1 MKKETL
7 LIVDDQQEILNS
19 LQRLFK
25 ADYNV
30 LTASSGA
37 QALELLKEY
46 SPAVILSDQRMPEMD
61 GVTFLK
67 ESIRLHPDAVRLMIT
82 GYADIEATI
91 GAVNEA
97 NIYQY
102 ISKPFEPQEL
112 QKTIANAM
120 ERFRL
125 VRQNQALQETLKR
138 ANKAL
143 TVEKEVLQRQVEQ
156 QLDLGNLIGS
166 SPPMLHIFKL
176 IKKVMNTPTT
186 VLLLGDTGTGKE
198 MLARII
204 HFNSVKKDKMFAAQ
218 NCGAIPDTLLQSE
231 LFGHVKGSFTGAV
244 ADKKGLFETADGGT
258 VFLDE
263 IGDTSPALQ
272 LNLLRV
278 LQEGEI
284 KPVGSSTVKKV
295 EVRVIAAT
303 NKNLQEEV
311 KAGRFRE
318 DLFYRLSVFPIQLPP
333 LHERRQDIPEL
344 IRYFIQKYAQRIGKN
359 IRGISKQAEAKLM
372 RAEYPGNIRELENEI
387 ERLVTLADENSEIDE
402 TYLSP
407 RFLNTDEAGDNFF
420 EHFGGE
426 LNFKDACSRLEK
438 TMIARALQSTS
449 GNILRA
455 AEELGLSR
463 AGLHKM
469 LKRHGIIPAKYK
481 HGGGRV

>member
-1 MKKETL
+1 MKKQTL
-7 LIVDDQQEILNS
+7 LIVDDQREILNS

-25 ADYNV
+25 TDYEV
-30 LTASSGA
+30 LTAASGTE
-37 QALELLKEY
+37 ALALLKEHD
-46 SPAVILSDQRMPEMD
+46 PAVILSDQRMPEMD

-67 ESIRLHPDAVRLMIT
+67 ESIRTHPEAVRLMIT

-112 QKTIANAM
+112 QKTIANAV
-120 ERFRL
+120 ERFLL
-125 VRQNQALQETLKR
+125 VQQNRTLQEDLKR
-138 ANKAL
+138 ANKVL
-143 TVEKEVLQRQVEQ
+143 TAEKEVLQKQVEK

-204 HFNSVKKDKMFAAQ
+204 HFNSEKKDRMFAAQ

-231 LFGHVKGSFTGAV
+231 LFGHIKGSFTGAV

-284 KPVGSSTVKKV
+284 KPVGSSVVKKV
-295 EVRVIAAT
+295 NVRVIAAT

-318 DLFYRLSVFPIQLPP
+318 DLFYRLSVFPIHLPP

-344 IRYFIQKYAQRIGKN
+344 IRYFIKKYAQRIGKN
-359 IRGISKQAEAKLM
+359 IMGISKKVEADLI

-387 ERLVTLADENSEIDE
+387 ERLVTLADENTEIDE

-407 RFLNTDEAGDNFF
+407 RFLESSAPGDTFY
-420 EHFGGE
+420 GDE
-426 LNFKDACSRLEK
+426 LNFKEACARLEK
-438 TMIARALQSTS
+438 TMITRALQNTS
-449 GNILRA
+449 GNILKA
-455 AEELGLSR
+455 AKELGLSR

-469 LKRHGIIPAKYK
+469 LKRHGIIPAEYK
-481 HGGGRV
+481 KQTL

>member
-1 MKKETL
+1 MEKQTI

-19 LQRLFK
+19 LQRLFNSEYK
-25 ADYNV
+25 V
-30 LTASSGA
+30 LTAASGA
-37 QALELLKEY
+37 EALELLKQNR
-46 SPAVILSDQRMPEMD
+46 PAVILSDQRMPEMD

-67 ESIRLHPDAVRLMIT
+67 NSIVLRPDAVRLMIT

-91 GAVNEA
+91 DAVNEA
-97 NIYQY
+97 KIYQY

-112 QKTIANAM
+112 QKSLANAV
-120 ERFRL
+120 ERFLL
-125 VRQNQALQETLKR
+125 VQQNRALQENLKR
-138 ANKAL
+138 ANKTL
-143 TVEKEVLQRQVEQ
+143 QVEKEELQKQVEQ

-176 IKKVMNTPTT
+176 VKKVMNTPTT

-204 HFNSVKKDKMFAAQ
+204 HFNSDKKDKMFAAQ

-231 LFGHVKGSFTGAV
+231 LFGHVRGSFTGAV

-295 EVRVIAAT
+295 DVRVIAAT

-318 DLFYRLSVFPIQLPP
+318 DLFYRLSVFPIYLPP

-344 IRYFIQKYAQRIGKN
+344 IRYFIHKYARRIGKN
-359 IRGISKQAEAKLM
+359 ITGISKQAEAMLV
-372 RAEYPGNIRELENEI
+372 RAQYPGNIRELENEI
-387 ERLVTLADENSEIDE
+387 ERLVTLADENSEIEE
-402 TYLSP
+402 TSLSP
-407 RFLNTDEAGDNFF
+407 RFLELSLPEISFQEEG
-420 EHFGGE
+420 
-426 LNFKDACSRLEK
+426 LNFKKACARLEK
-438 TMIARALQSTS
+438 TLIVQALQMTG

-469 LKRHGIIPAKYK
+469 LKRHEIHPGEFKK
-481 HGGGRV
+481 QLF

>member
-1 MKKETL
+1 MKKQTL
-7 LIVDDQQEILNS
+7 LIVDDQREILNS

-25 ADYNV
+25 TDYEV
-30 LTASSGA
+30 LTAASGA
-37 QALELLKEY
+37 EALALLKGHN
-46 SPAVILSDQRMPEMD
+46 PAVILSDQRMPEMD

-67 ESIRLHPDAVRLMIT
+67 ESIRSHPEAVRLMIT

-112 QKTIANAM
+112 QKTIANAV
-120 ERFRL
+120 ERFHL
-125 VRQNQALQETLKR
+125 VQQNRALQEDLKR
-138 ANKAL
+138 ANKVL
-143 TVEKEVLQRQVEQ
+143 TVEKEVLQQQVEQ

-204 HFNSVKKDKMFAAQ
+204 HFNSEKKDRMFAAQ

-231 LFGHVKGSFTGAV
+231 LFGHIKGSFTGAV

-318 DLFYRLSVFPIQLPP
+318 DLFYRLSVFPIHLPP

-359 IRGISKQAEAKLM
+359 ISGISKLAEEKLI

-387 ERLVTLADENSEIDE
+387 ERLVTLADENTEIDE

-407 RFLNTDEAGDNFF
+407 RFLESPVPGDTFF
-420 EHFGGE
+420 GDD
-426 LNFKDACSRLEK
+426 LNFKNACARLEK
-438 TMIARALQSTS
+438 IMITRALQNTS
-449 GNILRA
+449 GNILKA

-469 LKRHGIIPAKYK
+469 LKRHEIIPAEYK
-481 HGGGRV
+481 KQTS